1 MVDRRDRISGKKRAA
16 AIIVGLGTENAAQ
29 VYKYLKED
37 EIETL
42 TIEVAMLQAIE
53 PEMSEEIFNEF
64 YELCLAQKFLTEGGI
79 DYAKDILEKA
89 FGNQHAV
96 QLLDRVT
103 QSLQSRAF
111 DFLKKADPKHLLSF
125 LQHEHPQTIAL
136 ILSYAKPEQA
146 SAILSELS
154 RDKQID
160 VAARIARMDRTSP
173 EIIKEVERTF
183 EKKFASLVTT
193 DFTEIGGV
201 KNMAEILNSVDR
213 STEKFI
219 LDELN
224 KKEPELAESIR
235 RRMFVFEDIV
245 MLDDMAIQRVLR
257 QVENKDL
264 MIALKGANT
273 EVTTIIFNNMPKRV
287 SDALKEDMQ
296 YMRAVRFRDVE
307 EAQQHIVAVIRKLEE
322 QGEIIISRGGKD
334 DLIV

>member
-1 MVDRRDRISGKKRAA
+1 MAERRDHLSGKKRAA

-37 EIETL
+37 ELETL
-42 TIEVAMLQAIE
+42 TIEVAMLQSIE
-53 PEMSEEIFNEF
+53 PEMTEDIFNEF

-89 FGNQHAV
+89 FGNQHALV
-96 QLLDRVT
+96 LLDRVT
-103 QSLQSRAF
+103 SSLQSRAF
-111 DFLKKADPKHLLSF
+111 DFLKKADPKHMLSF

-173 EIIKEVERTF
+173 DIIKEVERTF
-183 EKKFASLVTT
+183 EKKFASLMTT
-193 DFTEIGGV
+193 DFTEIGGI

-213 STEKFI
+213 STEKYI
-219 LDELN
+219 LEELN

-245 MLDDMAIQRVLR
+245 QLDDMAIQRVLR

-264 MIALKGANT
+264 MVALKGANT
-273 EVTTIIFNNMPKRV
+273 EVTTVIFNNMPKRV

-307 EAQQHIVAVIRKLEE
+307 ESQQHIVAVIRKLEE

-334 DLIV
+334 DLVV